1 MTLLKRAT
9 QLLSAA
15 VLIAG
20 LSSSVFAQAKDN
32 NQDADRQKNESTI
45 TGCLTK
51 DASGY
56 TLADEKT
63 GTKMTVTGPEDL
75 EKHSANHKVSLTGMA
90 KTDNSGKSVFEV
102 TNIRHIAADCKAP
115 SQQ

>member
-1 MTLLKRAT
+1 MRSLKRVT
-9 QLLSAA
+9 RLLSTA

-20 LSSSVFAQAKDN
+20 LSSSVFAQAKDDK
-32 NQDADRQKNESTI
+32 QQADRQKNETTI

-51 DASGY
+51 DASGAY

-63 GTKMTVTGPEDL
+63 GTKATVTGTADL
-75 EKHSANHKVSLTGMA
+75 EKHSANHKVSLTGTA
-90 KTDNSGKSVFEV
+90 KTDTSGKSVFEV

-115 SQQ
+115 AQ